1 MTIDMIVSV
10 FIIVAM
16 IGFFALSLRKAA
28 QFARMR
34 IHARLD
40 LYPMPREGGGRAAYG
55 GSYMEEPEWWTK
67 PRQLDEVNEFKD
79 ILKEMLFI
87 KKLYVNQ
94 RALWVGSFAMHMGF
108 YVLFG
113 WSILLLISGF
123 WHPDFF
129 VTGTWIVGAVGFAL
143 GLLGTVILLVRRTT
157 DRVLVKYTTP
167 LEYVNLVL
175 LLSVLLTGA
184 YVWMFEAS
192 PFVVAERVLTLQA
205 EGLPP
210 IIVVHLVL
218 LGIAFLYIP
227 LSKMSHYVGKFFAFH
242 KVLWDND
249 PNLPGS
255 DVERRLQQAAARP
268 AQTGWSASKPAQPS
282 SETLKG

>member
-113 WSILLLISGF
+113 WSILLLISVL